1 MRFALSYKSGKE
13 KYVFLLWDF
22 SCLPALQPSCFPSLH
37 VLPLSPLRLAFLFNF
52 NAEVL
57 SYGGYY

>member
-22 SCLPALQPSCFPSLH
+22 SCLQPSCFPSLH
-37 VLPLSPLRLAFLFNF
+37 VLPLSPLRYKMLVHSFYQSG
-52 NAEVL
+52 VKQT
-57 SYGGYY
+57 